1 MKYSSY
7 KIIDKNS
14 GYYFYFISH
23 LTDINAVCDSFEFPE
38 SNEDEYRF
46 FEQQA
51 DTVATELADIQPND
65 IISGKFPSDPKCIN
79 ISDEYKKLILPP
91 KQKKQAKP
99 KAEKQIKEKKEP
111 KGKKAQQCVQ
121 IDTEKTNVNF
131 I

>member
-38 SNEDEYRF
+38 ANEDEYRF

-65 IISGKFPSDPKCIN
+65 IILGKFPSDQKCIN

-91 KQKKQAKP
+91 KQKNQPKP
-99 KAEKQIKEKKEP
+99 KSYKPKKEPKP

-121 IDTEKTNVNF
+121 IDTEKTKVNKN
-131 I
+131 